1 MPTNTLSSQEPR
13 DFSHEGF
20 KVDVIVYI
28 LIGAYLL
35 IANSDRSSATLNN
48 PDYNRNCYLSY
59 CEKVRGSVVEGS
71 LAGQSKNR

>member
-20 KVDVIVYI
+20 KVDVIVCI
-28 LIGAYLL
+28 LIGAYLHC
-35 IANSDRSSATLNN
+35 
-48 PDYNRNCYLSY
+48 NRNCYLSY
-59 CEKVRGSVVEGS
+59 CEKVRESVVEGS